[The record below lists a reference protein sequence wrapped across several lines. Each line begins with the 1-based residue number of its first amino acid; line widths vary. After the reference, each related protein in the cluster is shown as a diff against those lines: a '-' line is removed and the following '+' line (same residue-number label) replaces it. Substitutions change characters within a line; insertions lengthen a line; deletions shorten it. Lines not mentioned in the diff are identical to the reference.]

1 LIIIQDEIYKLATG
15 TAQKGINQENFYNID
30 ILLPSLEDQ
39 EKIVKQMGQYDNLVE
54 LQKQQIESIDLTIK
68 ERFEFH
74 LRKCTESSK
83 ELSSVITTDEIKISD
98 KIDLTESLEK
108 SKVKKN
114 KSIVV
119 LEEEKEVKKNKSKVV
134 LEEEEEVKKNKK

>member
-1 LIIIQDEIYKLATG
+1 M
-15 TAQKGINQENFYNID
+15 GI
-30 ILLPSLEDQ
+30 
-39 EKIVKQMGQYDNLVE
+39 YDNLVE

-74 LRKCTESSK
+74 LRKCTYASKESSK
-83 ELSSVITTDEIKISD
+83 ELSSVITIDEIKISD
-98 KIDLTESLEK
+98 KIDLTESSEK

-119 LEEEKEVKKNKSKVV
+119 LEEKEEKEEEKEKSTKVKKNKSKIVHPV
-134 LEEEEEVKKNKK
+134 LYEIYTPTNNVKII